1 MMSTIIPLHQL
12 LTADYPS
19 EHTVCWHPRK
29 TWAELQGMAAGIVS
43 QLSEPADKPW
53 LLALDSA
60 FHFAAALLACWQK
73 GITPIVAPDT
83 QPGTIQQLQSMIAG
97 IITNRRITDIDTLIV
112 PPIATDSLLVW
123 AVRAPQDRALEL
135 FTSGSTG
142 IRKRIPKT
150 FAQLADE
157 IAMLHQQ
164 WGSKLQG
171 APRFATVSHLHIYG
185 LLFRLLWPLC
195 GGGVFLDRSGLHW
208 EEILGQLPA
217 GAASIISSPAHL
229 IHLPQVARQYSHDW
243 RNIVIFSSGG
253 PLGRET
259 ALQIAEVCGQAPIE
273 VLGSTETGG
282 IAFRQQTRSLDW
294 PWHPLSG
301 VTIRVQHGL
310 LEVRSPFLPE
320 PTTWSRTGDRAEL
333 VGEQRFHLRGRADQ
347 IVKLSE
353 KRLSLTAMESKLSQH
368 EAVEEAR
375 MILLPPQSHMERSH
389 LAAVV
394 VLTQQGRRLLEGVGT
409 FALIGTLR
417 DHLMHD
423 FEPVTVPRLWRFP
436 EGLPYNAQG
445 KVAADDLL
453 ALFQA
458 PPRDQPTDPIL
469 LAREDTNAGYALHCK
484 VPEDLLY
491 LQGHFPQVAVVPGVC
506 QLRWVI
512 QSIETYSGGTL
523 HLTAMEAVK
532 FHHMLFPGQ
541 AFFLEVR
548 LDREASKWVYRIF
561 SDEQTFASGRLIVT
575 P

>member
-1 MMSTIIPLHQL
+1 MSSIIPLHQL
-12 LTADYPS
+12 LTADYPAG
-19 EHTVCWHPRK
+19 HAVCWHPRK
-29 TWAELQGMAAGIVS
+29 TWTELQAMAAGIVS

-83 QPGTIQQLQSMIAG
+83 QSGTIQQLQSVIAG
-97 IITNRRITDIDTLIV
+97 IITDRPITEMVTIIV
-112 PPIATDSLLVW
+112 PSTTINSLLAW
-123 AVRAPQDRALEL
+123 ADRAPQDRALEL
-135 FTSGSTG
+135 LTSGSTG

-157 IAMLHQQ
+157 IGMLHQQ
-164 WGSKLQG
+164 WGSTLQG
-171 APRFATVSHLHIYG
+171 LPRFATVSHLHIYG

-195 GGGVFLDRSGLHW
+195 SGGIFLDRSSLYW

-229 IHLPQVARQYSHDW
+229 IHLPQVARQYGHDW

-253 PLGRET
+253 PLGRDT

-282 IAFRQQTRSLDW
+282 IAFRQQTYGLDW
-294 PWHPLSG
+294 PWHPLPG
-301 VTIRVQHGL
+301 VTIRVQDGL
-310 LEVRSPFLPE
+310 LEVCSPFLPE
-320 PTTWSRTGDRAEL
+320 PATWSRTGDRAEL
-333 VGEQRFHLRGRADQ
+333 VDEQRFHLRGRADQ
-347 IVKLSE
+347 MVKLSE
-353 KRLSLTAMESKLSQH
+353 KRLSLTAMESRLSLH

-375 MILLPPQSHMERSH
+375 IVLLPPQSQLERSH

-394 VLTQQGRRLLEGVGT
+394 VLTQQGRRLLEGAGT
-409 FALIGTLR
+409 FAFIGTLR
-417 DHLMHD
+417 DHLTHD
-423 FEPVTVPRLWRFP
+423 FEPVTLPRLWRFP
-436 EGLPYNAQG
+436 EELPYNAQG
-445 KVAADDLL
+445 KVATEDLL
-453 ALFQA
+453 ALFRE
-458 PPRDQPTDPIL
+458 PLRDQSTDPIL
-469 LAREDTNAGYALHCK
+469 LAREETNAGYTLHCK
-484 VPEDLLY
+484 VPEDLIY

-512 QSIETYSGGTL
+512 QSIETYLGSTL

-561 SDEQTFASGRLIVT
+561 SDEQTFASGRLLVT

>member
-1 MMSTIIPLHQL
+1 MMSTIIPVHQL

-73 GITPIVAPDT
+73 GITPVVAPDT
-83 QPGTIQQLQSMIAG
+83 QPGTIQQLQSVIAG
-97 IITNRRITDIDTLIV
+97 IITDRRITEIDRLIV
-112 PPIATDSLLVW
+112 SPIATDRLLVW
-123 AVRAPQDRALEL
+123 VARAPQDRALEL

-150 FAQLADE
+150 FAQLTNE
-157 IAMLHQQ
+157 LAMLHRQ
-164 WGSKLQG
+164 WGGKLQS
-171 APRFATVSHLHIYG
+171 APHFATVSHLHIYG

-195 GGGVFLDRSGLHW
+195 GGDIFLDRSGLYW

-217 GAASIISSPAHL
+217 GAAAIISSPAHL
-229 IHLPQVARQYSHDW
+229 IHLPQVARQYRHDW
-243 RNIVIFSSGG
+243 RNIAIFSSGG

-259 ALQIAEVCGQAPIE
+259 ALHIAEVCGQAPIE

-294 PWHPLSG
+294 PWHPFPG
-301 VTIRVQHGL
+301 VTIRVQNGL
-310 LEVRSPFLPE
+310 LKVRSPFLPK
-320 PTTWSRTGDRAEL
+320 PTAWLRTGDRAEL
-333 VGEQRFHLRGRADQ
+333 VGEQRFRLRGRADQ

-368 EAVEEAR
+368 EAVEAAR

-394 VLTQQGRRLLEGVGT
+394 VLTRQGRRLLEEVGT
-409 FALIGTLR
+409 FSLIGTLR

-423 FEPVTVPRLWRFP
+423 FEPVILPRLWRFP
-436 EGLPYNAQG
+436 EALPYNTQR
-445 KVAADDLL
+445 KVAVEDLL
-453 ALFQA
+453 ALFQE
-458 PPRDQPTDPIL
+458 PRRDQPTDPLL
-469 LAREDTNAGYALHCK
+469 LAKEDTDAGYVLQCK
-484 VPEDLLY
+484 VPENLY
-491 LQGHFPQVAVVPGVC
+491 YLRGHFPQAPVVPGVC

-512 QSIETYSGGTL
+512 QSIETYSGRRL
-523 HLTAMEAVK
+523 HLTSMEAVK
-532 FHHMLFPGQ
+532 FHHLLVPGQ
-541 AFFLEVR
+541 TFFLEAR
-548 LDREASKWVYRIF
+548 LDREASKWGYRIF
-561 SDEQTFASGRLIVT
+561 SEEQTFASGRLLVT

>member
-1 MMSTIIPLHQL
+1 MMSTIIPLHRL

-19 EHTVCWHPRK
+19 EHIVCWHPSR

-83 QPGTIQQLQSMIAG
+83 QPGTIQQLQPVIAG
-97 IITNRRITDIDTLIV
+97 LLTDRRIPEVDTLIV
-112 PPIATDSLLVW
+112 SPIATDGLLTWV
-123 AVRAPQDRALEL
+123 ARAPQDRALEL

-142 IRKRIPKT
+142 IRQRIPKT
-150 FAQLADE
+150 FAQLANE
-157 IAMLHQQ
+157 LAMLHQQ
-164 WGSKLQG
+164 WGSRLQG
-171 APRFATVSHLHIYG
+171 AAHFATVSHLHIYG
-185 LLFRLLWPLC
+185 LLFRLFWPLC
-195 GGGVFLDRSGLHW
+195 GGGVFLDRSGLYW

-229 IHLPQVARQYSHDW
+229 IHLPQVAKRYRHDW

-253 PLGRET
+253 PLGREA
-259 ALQIAEVCGQAPIE
+259 ALHIAEVCGQAPIE

-294 PWHPLSG
+294 LWHPLPG
-301 VTIRVQHGL
+301 VTIRVQNGL
-310 LEVRSPFLPE
+310 LEVCSPFLPE
-320 PTTWSRTGDRAEL
+320 PTAWLRTGDRAEL

-375 MILLPPQSHMERSH
+375 IILLPPQSHMERSH

-394 VLTQQGRRLLEGVGT
+394 VLTQQGRRLLEGIGT

-417 DHLMHD
+417 DHLMHE
-423 FEPVTVPRLWRFP
+423 FEPVTLPRLWHFS
-436 EGLPYNAQG
+436 EGLPYNTQG
-445 KVAADDLL
+445 KVAAEDLL
-453 ALFQA
+453 SLFQE
-458 PPRDQPTDPIL
+458 PPHDQPTEPLL
-469 LAREDTNAGYALHCK
+469 LAREDTNAGYILHCK
-484 VPEDLLY
+484 VPEDLCY
-491 LQGHFPQVAVVPGVC
+491 LRGHFPQVPVVPGVC

-512 QSIETYSGGTL
+512 QGIESYLGRTL

-548 LDREASKWVYRIF
+548 LDREASKWGYRIF
-561 SDEQTFASGRLIVT
+561 SDEQIFASGRLLVS

>member
-1 MMSTIIPLHQL
+1 MISTIIPLHKL
-12 LTADYPS
+12 LTADYPA

-43 QLSEPADKPW
+43 QLSDPADKSW

-83 QPGTIQQLQSMIAG
+83 QPGTVRQLQSVIAG
-97 IITNRRITDIDTLIV
+97 ILTDRRITGVDTHIV
-112 PPIATDSLLVW
+112 FPIATDSLLTWV
-123 AVRAPQDRALEL
+123 ARAPQDRALEL

-142 IRKRIPKT
+142 TRKRIPKT

-164 WGSKLQG
+164 WGRKLQG
-171 APRFATVSHLHIYG
+171 VPHFATVSHLHIYG

-195 GGGVFLDRSGLHW
+195 GGDVFLDRSGLYW
-208 EEILGQLPA
+208 EEIFGQLPA
-217 GAASIISSPAHL
+217 GPASIISSPAHL
-229 IHLPQVARQYSHDW
+229 IYFPQVARQYSHDW

-259 ALQIAEVCGQAPIE
+259 ALHIAEVCSQAPIE

-282 IAFRQQTRSLDW
+282 IAFRQQTHSLDW
-294 PWHPLSG
+294 PWHPLPG
-301 VTIRVQHGL
+301 VTIRVQNGL

-320 PTTWSRTGDRAEL
+320 PTAWLRTGDRAEL
-333 VGEQRFHLRGRADQ
+333 VDGQRFHLRGRADQ

-353 KRLSLTAMESKLSQH
+353 KRLSLTAMESKLLQH

-375 MILLPPQSHMERSH
+375 MILLPPQPHMERSH

-394 VLTQQGRRLLEGVGT
+394 VLTRQGRRLLEGGGT
-409 FALIGTLR
+409 FSLIGTLR

-423 FEPVTVPRLWRFP
+423 FEPVTLPRLWRFP
-436 EGLPYNAQG
+436 EALPYNTQG
-445 KVAADDLL
+445 KVAAEDLL
-453 ALFQA
+453 SLFQE
-458 PPRDQPTDPIL
+458 PPLDQPTDPLL
-469 LAREDTNAGYALHCK
+469 LAKEDTKAGYVLHYK
-484 VPEDLLY
+484 VPENLY
-491 LQGHFPQVAVVPGVC
+491 YLRGHFPQVPVVPGVC

-512 QSIETYSGGTL
+512 QSIETYSGRTL
-523 HLTAMEAVK
+523 RLTAMQAVK
-532 FHHMLFPGQ
+532 FHHILLPGQ
-541 AFFLEVR
+541 SFFLEVR
-548 LDREASKWVYRIF
+548 LDRESSTWVYRIF
-561 SDEQTFASGRLIVT
+561 SDEQTFASGRLLVT

>member
-1 MMSTIIPLHQL
+1 MMSTSIPLHQL
-12 LTADYPS
+12 PTADYSP

-43 QLSEPADKPW
+43 QLSEPADRPW

-60 FHFAAALLACWQK
+60 FHFAAALLACWHK

-83 QPGTIQQLQSMIAG
+83 QPGTLRQLQSVIAG
-97 IITNRRITDIDTLIV
+97 ILADRPLPEIDTRIV
-112 PPIATDSLLVW
+112 SPIATDRLPVW
-123 AVRAPQDRALEL
+123 VARAPQDRALEL

-142 IRKRIPKT
+142 IHKRIPKT

-157 IAMLHQQ
+157 LAMLHQQ
-164 WGSKLQG
+164 WGSTLQG
-171 APRFATVSHLHIYG
+171 APHFATVSHLHIYG

-195 GGGVFLDRSGLHW
+195 GGDVFLDRSSLYW

-217 GAASIISSPAHL
+217 GAAAIISSPAHL
-229 IHLPQVARQYSHDW
+229 IHLPQVAGQYAHDW

-253 PLGRET
+253 PLGRDT

-294 PWHPLSG
+294 PWHPLPG
-301 VTIRVQHGL
+301 VTVRVQTGL

-320 PTTWSRTGDRAEL
+320 PTAWLRTGDRAEL
-333 VGEQRFHLRGRADQ
+333 VGAQQFHLRGRADR

-368 EAVEEAR
+368 EAVEQAR
-375 MILLPPQSHMERSH
+375 LLLLPPQSHLERSH

-394 VLTQQGRRLLEGVGT
+394 VLTRQGRRLLEGVGT
-409 FALIGTLR
+409 FSLIDTLR
-417 DHLMHD
+417 DHLLHD
-423 FEPVTVPRLWRFP
+423 FEPVTLPRLWRFP
-436 EGLPYNAQG
+436 EALPYNTQG
-445 KVAADDLL
+445 KVAAEDLL
-453 ALFQA
+453 ALFQN
-458 PPRDQPTDPIL
+458 PPCDQPTDLLL
-469 LAREDTNAGYALHCK
+469 LAKEDANAGYVLHCK
-484 VPEDLLY
+484 VPENLY
-491 LQGHFPQVAVVPGVC
+491 YLRGHFPQVPVVPGVC

-512 QSIETYSGGTL
+512 QSIETYSGRRL
-523 HLTAMEAVK
+523 QLSAMEAVK
-532 FHHMLFPGQ
+532 FHHLLVPGQ
-541 AFFLEVR
+541 TFFLAVR

-561 SDEQTFASGRLIVT
+561 SDEQTFASGRLLVT
-575 P
+575 L